1 MISTAVLD
9 GDVPSAAVPTADQSP
24 PSTDP
29 PRSRGQIR
37 RPYRRLID
45 GVLAMLLAAG
55 LAAVVAAVLSG
66 WVGITIVVGNSMEP
80 TIDSGD
86 LVLTRPQPSYRV
98 GDVVVFRIPDGQA
111 GEGNRVIHR
120 ITGGTAAGYRTAG
133 DNRDGVDLW
142 TPAASDVVGAHRL
155 TVPAGGSLLLHLRS
169 PLLLG
174 IVLALATFRLALSV
188 QQRRQ
193 PSDVGAERQPAASS
207 R

>member
-1 MISTAVLD
+1 VI
-9 GDVPSAAVPTADQSP
+9 GAAVVDADEVAGDGAGADLTRGDGIP
-24 PSTDP
+24 PSTEQ
-29 PRSRGQIR
+29 PRS
-37 RPYRRLID
+37 PYRRLID
-45 GVLAMLLAAG
+45 GVLALLLMAG
-55 LAAVVAAVLSG
+55 LAAVVAAVLAG

-86 LVLTRPQPSYRV
+86 LVLTRPQSSYRV

-120 ITGGTAAGYRTAG
+120 ITGGTAVGYRTAG

-142 TPAASDVVGAHRL
+142 TPAASDIVGAHRL
-155 TVPAGGSLLLHLRS
+155 TVPAAGTLLLLVRS

-174 IVLALATFRLALSV
+174 VVLALAAFKLSLAI

-193 PSDVGAERQPAASS
+193 PPDVGAERQAVTSS
-207 R
+207 G